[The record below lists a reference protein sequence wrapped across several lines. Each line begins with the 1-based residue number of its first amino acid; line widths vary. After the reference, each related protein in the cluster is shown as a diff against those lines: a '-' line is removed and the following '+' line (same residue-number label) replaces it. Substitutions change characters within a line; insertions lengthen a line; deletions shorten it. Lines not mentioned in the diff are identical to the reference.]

1 MTALSSTVS
10 PTPSS
15 SVADPVCLRRPALRA
30 LCPRARLAR
39 SILAQV
45 AQRVPVDVVMPDGT
59 LLGGGRRCADRPA
72 LEVVHPGALF
82 ERLAHH
88 PKIGIGEA
96 YMAGDWRAADGTDL
110 AELLVPFAERMTTA
124 VPKGWLRLRGVVDR
138 RIPRIQENSLLGS
151 RRNIEAHYDLSN
163 DLFAAFLDETM
174 TYSSAMFD
182 EDQPLRTQ
190 SLEQA
195 QLRKVN
201 AILDLAKVG
210 QDTRLLEIGTGWG
223 TLALEAA
230 RRGATV
236 TSVTLSREQAAL
248 ARERVAAAGYAD
260 TVDIRIQD
268 YREVEGVYDAVVSV
282 EMIEAVGEEYWE
294 TYFHAIDERL
304 APGGIAAVQAI
315 LMSHERLLATKHSY
329 GWIQKHIFPGG
340 LIPSLQAMSET
351 TDAATSLRM
360 TAVEPFGADYA
371 ETLRRWRETFLAR
384 WPEVQALGFDETF
397 RRKWEFYLA
406 YCEAGF
412 ATGYLDVAQV
422 RFERFEREDAAP
434 AAA

>member
-1 MTALSSTVS
+1 MTAQS
-10 PTPSS
+10 PTMAQPL
-15 SVADPVCLRRPALRA
+15 CLRRPTLRV
-30 LCPRARLAR
+30 LCLRARLAR

-45 AQRVPVDVVMPDGT
+45 AKRVPVDVVMPDGS
-59 LLGGGRRCADRPA
+59 LLGGGVRRPDRPG
-72 LEVVHPGALF
+72 LEIVRPTAVF

-96 YMAGDWRAADGTDL
+96 YMAGDWKAAEGTDL
-110 AELLVPFAERMTTA
+110 AELLMPFAERMTTA
-124 VPKGWLRLRGVVDR
+124 VPEGWLRLRGFVDR
-138 RIPRIQENSLLGS
+138 RIPSIQNNSLLGS

-163 DLFAAFLDETM
+163 DLFATFLDETM
-174 TYSSAMFD
+174 SYSSAIFD

-190 SLEQA
+190 SLEEA
-195 QLRKVN
+195 QLRKVH
-201 AILDLAKVG
+201 AILDMAKVG

-248 ARERVAAAGYAD
+248 ARRRVADAGYSD
-260 TVDIRIQD
+260 TVDIRVQD
-268 YREVEGVYDAVVSV
+268 YREVEGVHDAVVSV

-294 TYFHAIDERL
+294 TYFRTIDERL
-304 APGGIAAVQAI
+304 APGGVAAVQAI

-340 LIPSLQAMSET
+340 LIPSLQAVSET
-351 TDAATSLRM
+351 TEGATRLRI
-360 TAVEPFGADYA
+360 TGVEAFGADYA

-384 WPEVQALGFDETF
+384 WPEVNALGFDETF
-397 RRKWEFYLA
+397 RRKWEYYLA
-406 YCEAGF
+406 YCQAGF

-422 RFERFEREDAAP
+422 RLEREGAV
-434 AAA
+434 AAAG

>member
-1 MTALSSTVS
+1 MTAQ
-10 PTPSS
+10 PSI
-15 SVADPVCLRRPALRA
+15 AQPLCLRRPALRA
-30 LCPRARLAR
+30 LCLRARLAR

-45 AQRVPVDVVMPDGT
+45 AQRVPVDVVMPDGS
-59 LLGGGRRCADRPA
+59 LLGGGRQAAGARRPA
-72 LEVVHPGALF
+72 LEIVRPRDLF

-96 YMAGDWRAADGTDL
+96 YMAGDWRAAEGTDL

-124 VPKGWLRLRGVVDR
+124 VPAGWLRLRGFVDR
-138 RIPRIQENSLLGS
+138 RVPSIQNNSLLGS

-163 DLFAAFLDETM
+163 DLFATFLDETM
-174 TYSSAMFD
+174 SYSSAIFD

-190 SLEQA
+190 SFEQA
-195 QLRKVN
+195 QLRKVH

-236 TSVTLSREQAAL
+236 TSVTLSKEQAAL

-282 EMIEAVGEEYWE
+282 EMIEAVGEEYWPA
-294 TYFHAIDERL
+294 YFRTIDERL

-315 LMSHERLLATKHSY
+315 LMSHERLIATKHSY

-351 TDAATSLRM
+351 AEGATSLRM

-384 WPEVQALGFDETF
+384 WPEVHALGFDETF

-422 RFERFEREDAAP
+422 RFEREGAAP
-434 AAA
+434 AAS

>member
-1 MTALSSTVS
+1 MTTV
-10 PTPSS
+10 PTPMTQ
-15 SVADPVCLRRPALRA
+15 PLCLRRPALHHFC
-30 LCPRARLAR
+30 LRARVAR
-39 SILAQV
+39 SVLAQV
-45 AQRVPVDVVMPDGT
+45 TKRVPVDVVLPDGT
-59 LLGGGRRCADRPA
+59 LLGGGARRAEHPAIEIVRPT
-72 LEVVHPGALF
+72 ALF

-96 YMAGDWRAADGTDL
+96 YMAGDWKAAEGTDL
-110 AELLVPFAERMTTA
+110 VDVLLPFAERMTTA
-124 VPKGWLRLRGVVDR
+124 VPPWLLSLRGVVDR
-138 RIPRIQENSLLGS
+138 RIPTTQRNSLLGS

-163 DLFAAFLDETM
+163 DLFASFLDETM
-174 TYSSAMFD
+174 SYSSALFD
-182 EDQPLRTQ
+182 PGVPLEDQ
-190 SLEQA
+190 SLEEA
-195 QLRKVN
+195 QLRKVH

-230 RRGATV
+230 RRGAVV

-248 ARERVAAAGYAD
+248 ARERVAGAGLSD
-260 TVDIRIQD
+260 RVDIRIQD
-268 YREVEGVYDAVVSV
+268 YREVEGEFDAVVSV
-282 EMIEAVGEEYWE
+282 EMIEAVGEEYWP
-294 TYFHAIDERL
+294 TYFATIDERL

-340 LIPSLQAMSET
+340 LIPSLQAISET
-351 TDAATSLRM
+351 TDAATSLQI
-360 TAVEPFGADYA
+360 TAVDAFGTDYA

-384 WPEVQALGFDETF
+384 WPEINALGFDETF
-397 RRKWEFYLA
+397 RRRWEFYLA

-422 RFERFEREDAAP
+422 RFERGGI
-434 AAA
+434 AAAVA

>member
-1 MTALSSTVS
+1 MTTPM
-10 PTPSS
+10 PTIAQPL
-15 SVADPVCLRRPALRA
+15 CLRRPALKA
-30 LCPRARLAR
+30 LCLRARLAR
-39 SILAQV
+39 TILAQV

-59 LLGGGRRCADRPA
+59 LLAGGRRHADRPA
-72 LEVVHPGALF
+72 LEIMRPDDLF

-124 VPKGWLRLRGVVDR
+124 VPAGWLRLRGFVDR
-138 RIPRIQENSLLGS
+138 RIPSIQNNSLLGS

-163 DLFAAFLDETM
+163 DLFATFLDETM
-174 TYSSAMFD
+174 SYSSALFD

-190 SLEQA
+190 SFEEA
-195 QLRKVN
+195 QLRKVD

-236 TSVTLSREQAAL
+236 TTVTLSKEQAAL

-282 EMIEAVGEEYWE
+282 EMIEAVGEEYWPA
-294 TYFHAIDERL
+294 YFRTIDERL

-351 TDAATSLRM
+351 AEDETALRM
-360 TAVEPFGADYA
+360 TAVEPFGTDYA

-397 RRKWEFYLA
+397 RRRWEFYLA

-422 RFERFEREDAAP
+422 RFEREGAAP

>member
-1 MTALSSTVS
+1 MTITAPL
-10 PTPSS
+10 PQ
-15 SVADPVCLRRPALRA
+15 PVL
-30 LCPRARLAR
+30 PRADLRSLIAR
-39 SILAQV
+39 RIMRAV
-45 AQRVPVDVVMPDGT
+45 VQRVPVDVRMPDGT
-59 LLGGGRRCADRPA
+59 SLAPGRRDGPAIDLVRPD
-72 LEVVHPGALF
+72 ALF
-82 ERLAHH
+82 RRIAQH
-88 PKIGIGEA
+88 PKIGIGEG
-96 YMAGDWRAADGTDL
+96 YMAGEWRPAADTDL
-110 AELLVPFAERMTTA
+110 AAVLLPFAERVTTA
-124 VPKGWLRLRGVVDR
+124 VPPALAKLRRVVDR
-138 RIPRIQENSLLGS
+138 PIPAAERNDLRGS

-163 DLFAAFLDETM
+163 DLFATFLDRTM
-174 TYSSAMFD
+174 SYSSAIFD

-190 SLEQA
+190 SFEDA
-195 QLRKVN
+195 QLRKVH
-201 AILDLAKVG
+201 AILDMAKVG
-210 QDTRLLEIGTGWG
+210 QHTRLLEIGTGWG

-248 ARERVAAAGYAD
+248 ARQRVEQAGLTHA
-260 TVDIRIQD
+260 VDIRLQD

-294 TYFHAIDERL
+294 TYFRSIDERL

-315 LMSHERLLATKHSY
+315 LMSHERLMATKHSY

-351 TDAATSLRM
+351 TDAATTLRM
-360 TAVEPFGADYA
+360 SAVESFGADYA
-371 ETLRRWRETFLAR
+371 ETLRRWRETFLGR
-384 WPEVQALGFDETF
+384 WPEVHALGFDETF

-422 RFERFEREDAAP
+422 RFEREG
-434 AAA
+434 AAAAAA

>member
-1 MTALSSTVS
+1 MTAQS
-10 PTPSS
+10 PTMTQPL
-15 SVADPVCLRRPALRA
+15 CLRRPTLRV
-30 LCPRARLAR
+30 LCLRARLAR
-39 SILAQV
+39 SILAEV
-45 AQRVPVDVVMPDGT
+45 AKRVPVDVILPDGS
-59 LLGGGRRCADRPA
+59 LLAGGTRRADRPG
-72 LEVVHPGALF
+72 LEIVRPTAVF

-96 YMAGDWRAADGTDL
+96 YMAGDWKAAEGTDL

-124 VPKGWLRLRGVVDR
+124 VPEGWLRLRGFVDR
-138 RIPRIQENSLLGS
+138 RIPSIQNNSLLGS

-163 DLFAAFLDETM
+163 DLFATFLDRTM
-174 TYSSAMFD
+174 SYSSAIFD

-190 SLEQA
+190 SFEDA
-195 QLRKVN
+195 QLRKVH
-201 AILDLAKVG
+201 AILDMAKVG
-210 QDTRLLEIGTGWG
+210 QHTRLLEIGTGWG

-248 ARERVAAAGYAD
+248 ARQRVEQAGLTHA
-260 TVDIRIQD
+260 VDIRLQD

-294 TYFHAIDERL
+294 TYFRSIDERL

-315 LMSHERLLATKHSY
+315 LMSHERLMATRHSY

-351 TDAATSLRM
+351 TEAATTLRM
-360 TAVEPFGADYA
+360 SAVESFGADYA
-371 ETLRRWRETFLAR
+371 ETLRRWRETFLGR
-384 WPEVQALGFDETF
+384 WPEVHALGFDETF

-422 RFERFEREDAAP
+422 RFEREG
-434 AAA
+434 AAAAAA

>member
-1 MTALSSTVS
+1 MTAQS
-10 PTPSS
+10 PTMTQPL
-15 SVADPVCLRRPALRA
+15 CLRRPTLRPFC
-30 LCPRARLAR
+30 LRARLAR
-39 SILAQV
+39 RIMAQV
-45 AQRVPVDVVMPDGT
+45 AKRVPVDVVMPDGS
-59 LLGGGRRCADRPA
+59 LLDGGIRRPGRPA
-72 LEVVHPGALF
+72 LQVVRPTALF

-88 PKIGIGEA
+88 PKIGLGEA
-96 YMAGDWRAADGTDL
+96 FMAGDWRAAEGTDL
-110 AELLVPFAERMTTA
+110 AELLTPFAERLTTA
-124 VPKGWLRLRGVVDR
+124 VPPGWLRLRGIVDR
-138 RIPRIQENSLLGS
+138 RIPSAQRNSLLGS

-174 TYSSAMFD
+174 SYSSALFD
-182 EDQPLRTQ
+182 EDLPLRTQ
-190 SLEQA
+190 SFETA
-195 QLRKVN
+195 QLRKVH
-201 AILDLAKVG
+201 AILDMAKVG

-248 ARERVAAAGYAD
+248 ARRRVAEAGYAD
-260 TVDIRIQD
+260 AVDIRIQD
-268 YREVEGVYDAVVSV
+268 YREVEGVHDAVVSV

-294 TYFHAIDERL
+294 TYFRTIDERL
-304 APGGIAAVQAI
+304 APGGVAAVQAI

-340 LIPSLQAMSET
+340 LIPSLQAISET
-351 TDAATSLRM
+351 TEGATSLRM
-360 TAVEPFGADYA
+360 TGVEAFGADYA

-384 WPEVQALGFDETF
+384 WPEVNALGFDETF

-406 YCEAGF
+406 YCQAGF

-422 RFERFEREDAAP
+422 RLEREGAAP
-434 AAA
+434 AAR

>member
-1 MTALSSTVS
+1 MTAQ
-10 PTPSS
+10 PTPM
-15 SVADPVCLRRPALRA
+15 ARPLCLRRPGLRA
-30 LCPRARLAR
+30 FCVRARLAR
-39 SILAQV
+39 SIVAQV
-45 AQRVPVDVVMPDGT
+45 AKRVPVDVVMPDGSV
-59 LLGGGRRCADRPA
+59 LGGGTRGSDRPG
-72 LEVVHPGALF
+72 LEIVRPTAVF

-96 YMAGDWRAADGTDL
+96 YMAGDWKTAEGTDL

-124 VPKGWLRLRGVVDR
+124 VPAGWLRLRGFVDR
-138 RIPRIQENSLLGS
+138 RIPSIQNNSLLGS

-163 DLFAAFLDETM
+163 ELFATFLDETM
-174 TYSSAMFD
+174 SYSSAIFD

-190 SLEQA
+190 SFEQA
-195 QLRKVN
+195 QLRKIH
-201 AILDLAKVG
+201 AILDMAKVG

-223 TLALEAA
+223 ALALEAA

-236 TSVTLSREQAAL
+236 TSVTLSKEQAAL
-248 ARERVAAAGYAD
+248 ARRRVAEAGHSG

-268 YREVEGVYDAVVSV
+268 YREVEGEFDAVVSV

-294 TYFHAIDERL
+294 TYFRTIDERL

-315 LMSHERLLATKHSY
+315 LMSHERLMATKHSY

-351 TDAATSLRM
+351 TDNSTRLRM
-360 TAVEPFGADYA
+360 TGVDTFGSDYA
-371 ETLRRWRETFLAR
+371 ETLRRWRQTFLAR
-384 WPEVQALGFDETF
+384 WPQVRALGFDETF

-422 RFERFEREDAAP
+422 RFEREG
-434 AAA
+434 AAAAVS

>member
-1 MTALSSTVS
+1 MTTL
-10 PTPSS
+10 PTPMTQ
-15 SVADPVCLRRPALRA
+15 PLCLRRPSLRHF
-30 LCPRARLAR
+30 CVRARMAR

-45 AQRVPVDVVMPDGT
+45 AKRVPVDVVMPDGD
-59 LLGGGRRCADRPA
+59 LLGGGVRRADRPA
-72 LEVVHPGALF
+72 IEIVRPTALF

-96 YMAGDWRAADGTDL
+96 YMAGDWKAADGTDL
-110 AELLVPFAERMTTA
+110 VDVLLPFAERMTTA
-124 VPKGWLRLRGVVDR
+124 VPPWLLSLRGFVDR
-138 RIPRIQENSLLGS
+138 RIPAAQRNSLLGS

-163 DLFAAFLDETM
+163 DLFATFLDETM
-174 TYSSAMFD
+174 SYSSALFD
-182 EDQPLRTQ
+182 EALPLETQ
-190 SLEQA
+190 TFEQA
-195 QLRKVN
+195 QLRKVH
-201 AILDLAKVG
+201 AILDMAKVG

-230 RRGATV
+230 RRGALV

-248 ARERVAAAGYAD
+248 ARQRIADAGLAD
-260 TVDIRIQD
+260 RVDIRIQD
-268 YREVEGVYDAVVSV
+268 YREVEGDYDAVVSV
-282 EMIEAVGEEYWE
+282 EMIEAVGEEYWA
-294 TYFHAIDERL
+294 TYFRTIDERL

-340 LIPSLQAMSET
+340 LIPSLQAISET
-351 TDAATSLRM
+351 TDAETTLQM
-360 TAVEPFGADYA
+360 TGVDAFGADYA

-384 WPEVQALGFDETF
+384 WPEVHALGFDETF

-406 YCEAGF
+406 YCQAGF

-422 RFERFEREDAAP
+422 RFERGGAP
-434 AAA
+434 AAVA